1 MKIITRII
9 LSALAVLVSAYFINS
24 LWSEAVTIEPLW
36 ISLLVALVLSLV
48 NLLIRPIIVILS
60 LPLTILTLG
69 LFLFVIN
76 GLMVL
81 LVSWLV
87 PGFHFASFWSALIFS
102 ILLSLINWLFN
113 YLIK

>member
-9 LSALAVLVSAYFINS
+9 LSALAVLVSAYFVNS

-36 ISLLVALVLSLV
+36 ISLFVALVLSLV

-76 GLMVL
+76 GLMVI

-87 PGFHFASFWSALIFS
+87 PGFHFASFWLALIFS
-102 ILLSLINWLFN
+102 IFLSLLNWLFN